1 MASAY
6 AQGFF
11 SRGGGNYNRKSS
23 FLLSQSSTRDADNGS
38 LRSVTGG
45 GVRAGQSGSN
55 GHRRN
60 NGGGIQRFQQ
70 QQRTMSLS
78 QHDDHHQ
85 TEPPEI
91 MVDHTAGGEFSLSQG
106 TEITLTQAF
115 EPEKKQQRSNSSST
129 NNMKRSSSSS
139 SGARNDN
146 GASINR
152 HLAGRT
158 PRAMGGRGGGR
169 SSSIP
174 FNQKRQQQNNNVAPP
189 SQKKNHRNSNNNN
202 PNHQQQRHHKNNHQ
216 HHQFMT
222 PVAGSGRL
230 LTSNKSVGSRHLS
243 QWEDDSSTIQSR
255 SLLTQE
261 SQGGSSRFGQ
271 QQRQQQQQQQHQHSM
286 MKQSMLS
293 TPHNNNVGQQQH
305 SSSMAMTSSNNNNT
319 SHNTVYPQRNIP
331 TLSSTRRPPVSTAV
345 RAFGGGISNTLATL
359 ATPSKAFRSMTSFA
373 ARTAARTGATLGLTP
388 RNFKSRSSLLSSSR
402 ITASYCATNAVTG
415 VVQQQKQDDD
425 DASKVTQKTY
435 DHSIAAREEAAAKEK
450 VKMDDFLTKVQ
461 TVMDDK
467 MKQFDDGLNAKFAEK
482 KQELEEFFDRTTK
495 TFKESMTKMEGI
507 QEAMDSFPD
516 KIAVSAEEHE
526 RQINQLMRQS
536 KDDMEKERLRVVES
550 VSSNAR
556 AVAEEEARKTIG
568 EVVSGVIAAAKS
580 ELEQW
585 TDGVLASVKSSI
597 VGNNQ
602 VANSS
607 EAMDCAEEEER
618 YQPTAIY
625 RGQGRQSNV
634 DRENKESV
642 NEQEIGLSEEVIDT
656 ELGIQNSDDYQ
667 SGKWS
672 KDCND
677 ESGDEEVSKKGA
689 TPFSSKATPRYQS
702 GMSTTTTPF
711 SRKTTPLKSN
721 YGKNRH
727 SINSS
732 RSKYDDDLQT
742 ELENDFRVV
751 PSPHPKK
758 PSSSKKKR
766 GGCSPPSPQ
775 AQADTTKVKSVK
787 KAPKSASKHKITS
800 KTPKKSPR
808 YSQTSKEDEPSGK
821 LPKVTQSISLDDI
834 VDKSTKKKVANKAEN
849 APPQLSQHSLSQN
862 SGRKRNLSAL
872 NADEQNTT
880 RRSKRHKES
889 NRVEKVTLKTR
900 AEQAALKTQKKKA
913 KAAKAKQVTPLDD
926 GQRRSAPTKKDN
938 NNPLS
943 SIFCPS
949 SPESN
954 DEYNFDTELHSY
966 PKLNGDD
973 DTDELVGTSVI
984 VAGAEGSGD
993 GSSSGLDDSPAEK
1006 RASKSSLNLFT
1017 FGLVSRSKPKKNK
1030 KSYASKSRRKKG
1042 GHKKTKITLW

>member
-1 MASAY
+1 MALSAY
-6 AQGFF
+6 ARQ
-11 SRGGGNYNRKSS
+11 GGGNYNRKS

-85 TEPPEI
+85 TGQEI

-115 EPEKKQQRSNSSST
+115 EPEKKQQRNSSST
-129 NNMKRSSSSS
+129 NNIKRSYSSS

-169 SSSIP
+169 SSSTP
-174 FNQKRQQQNNNVAPP
+174 FNQKRRQQNNNVAPP

-202 PNHQQQRHHKNNHQ
+202 PNNQQQQRHHKNNHQ
-216 HHQFMT
+216 HQFMT

-261 SQGGSSRFGQ
+261 SHGGSSRFGQ
-271 QQRQQQQQQQHQHSM
+271 QQRQHHHQQQQQQQQQQQHS

-293 TPHNNNVGQQQH
+293 TPHNNVGQQQH
-305 SSSMAMTSSNNNNT
+305 SSSMAMTSSNNNN
-319 SHNTVYPQRNIP
+319 NTMYPQRNIP

-402 ITASYCATNAVTG
+402 IAAPYGVTNAATG
-415 VVQQQKQDDD
+415 VVQQQQQDDD

-435 DHSIAAREEAAAKEK
+435 DHSIAAREEEAAKEK

-507 QEAMDSFPD
+507 QEAMDSFPA
-516 KIAVSAEEHE
+516 KIAVSTEEHE
-526 RQINQLMRQS
+526 RHINQLMRQS

-602 VANSS
+602 MANSS
-607 EAMDCAEEEER
+607 EAMDCAEEKER
-618 YQPTAIY
+618 YQPTAIF

-634 DRENKESV
+634 DKENKESR

-656 ELGIQNSDDYQ
+656 ELGIIQHSDDYQ

-672 KDCND
+672 KDCN
-677 ESGDEEVSKKGA
+677 EEVSKKGA

-732 RSKYDDDLQT
+732 RSKYDDDLQA

-758 PSSSKKKR
+758 PSSSRKIH

-775 AQADTTKVKSVK
+775 AQADTKKVKSVK
-787 KAPKSASKHKITS
+787 KAPKSASKHKIKS

-808 YSQTSKEDEPSGK
+808 HSQTSKEDEPSRK

-834 VDKSTKKKVANKAEN
+834 VDKSTKKKVANKAES

-862 SGRKRNLSAL
+862 SGRKRNHSTLD
-872 NADEQNTT
+872 ADEENTT

-889 NRVEKVTLKTR
+889 NRLEKVTLKTR

-926 GQRRSAPTKKDN
+926 GQRRSAPTQKDN

-966 PKLNGDD
+966 PKMNGDDD

-1017 FGLVSRSKPKKNK
+1017 FGLVSRNKPKKNK